1 MTEHLAHPQFS
12 KGISGYKAEEV
23 DSYIEKI
30 LGTVKDLQEQNEVLE
45 EKIAVLAE
53 SLQKYR
59 DDEDSLRE
67 ALLGAQ
73 KMGDNIIKNANNK
86 AEITMREASVKA
98 AHIVEEAHKKVE
110 DEKDELLR
118 VQTAAAEFKSK
129 LIELYREHIELVTK
143 IPVTEPAEPV
153 QVPAEEPAA
162 EPETPAQEPEEPTP
176 EETAKPAEATEQAVL
191 EQEEQPAEEPQR
203 EAAAETEPREEPEE
217 ETDFPA
223 LGEDIFAEFEKK
235 KQQILNIDIGQTP
248 DERRSKFS
256 GLKFGNDFNLMD
268 DDDDF

>member
-143 IPVTEPAEPV
+143 IPVTDTAEPA
-153 QVPAEEPAA
+153 QVSAEEPAA
-162 EPETPAQEPEEPTP
+162 EPEASAQEPAEPTP
-176 EETAKPAEATEQAVL
+176 AETVEPDEAVEQAAREHG
-191 EQEEQPAEEPQR
+191 EQPEEQPQTD
-203 EAAAETEPREEPEE
+203 AAAETEPSGEPEE

>member
-1 MTEHLAHPQFS
+1 MTENLAHPQFS
-12 KGISGYKAEEV
+12 KGLSGYKAEEV
-23 DSYIEKI
+23 DAYIEKVLDTI
-30 LGTVKDLQEQNEVLE
+30 RDLKEQNEVLE
-45 EKIAVLAE
+45 DKIGVLAE

-59 DDEDSLRE
+59 EDEDSLRE

-73 KMGDNIIKNANNK
+73 KMGDSIIKNANNK

-98 AHIVEEAHKKVE
+98 AHIVEEARKKVE
-110 DEKDELLR
+110 DEKDELIR
-118 VQTAAAEFKSK
+118 VQTAAADFKAK

-143 IPVTEPAEPV
+143 IPVAESAPAEETADEPAEMAA
-153 QVPAEEPAA
+153 AEEV
-162 EPETPAQEPEEPTP
+162 T
-176 EETAKPAEATEQAVL
+176 EETETEEVTEATAPE
-191 EQEEQPAEEPQR
+191 
-203 EAAAETEPREEPEE
+203 EAAAEAEAEHEEEPAGKPAAEE
-217 ETDFPA
+217 KPAEETTDFPV

>member
-1 MTEHLAHPQFS
+1 MTEHLAHPQFT

-73 KMGDNIIKNANNK
+73 KMGDSIIKNANNK

-118 VQTAAAEFKSK
+118 VQTAAAEFLSC
-129 LIELYREHIELVTK
+129 LLYTS
-143 IPVTEPAEPV
+143 PS
-153 QVPAEEPAA
+153 
-162 EPETPAQEPEEPTP
+162 
-176 EETAKPAEATEQAVL
+176 
-191 EQEEQPAEEPQR
+191 
-203 EAAAETEPREEPEE
+203 PR
-217 ETDFPA
+217 D
-223 LGEDIFAEFEKK
+223 
-235 KQQILNIDIGQTP
+235 
-248 DERRSKFS
+248 S
-256 GLKFGNDFNLMD
+256 
-268 DDDDF
+268 

>member
-23 DSYIEKI
+23 DSYIGKI

-73 KMGDNIIKNANNK
+73 KMGDSIIKNANNK

-143 IPVTEPAEPV
+143 IPVADTAEPA
-153 QVPAEEPAA
+153 QVSAEEPAA
-162 EPETPAQEPEEPTP
+162 EPETSAQEPEEPTP
-176 EETAKPAEATEQAVL
+176 AEAVEPDEAVEQAAREHG
-191 EQEEQPAEEPQR
+191 EQPEEQPQTD
-203 EAAAETEPREEPEE
+203 AAAETEPSGEPEE